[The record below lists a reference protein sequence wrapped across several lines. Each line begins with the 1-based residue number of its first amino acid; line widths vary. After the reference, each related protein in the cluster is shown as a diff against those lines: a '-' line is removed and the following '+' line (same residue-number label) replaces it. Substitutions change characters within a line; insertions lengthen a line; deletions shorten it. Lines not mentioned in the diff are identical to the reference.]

1 MLRLAT
7 EQERALLSSC
17 RFMAPEVLR
26 SAVEPASDVWSA
38 GVMAHQLLTGRF
50 PFNDRSNPSN
60 PAISKIWCAAFLLDS
75 GPGTCQKVM
84 SFRKI
89 ILQWL

>member
-60 PAISKIWCAAFLLDS
+60 PAISKIWCAASLLNC
-75 GPGTCQKVM
+75 GPDTCQKVM
-84 SFRKI
+84 SFRKF
-89 ILQWL
+89 ILKWL